1 MCFQKKIYLYFQ
13 KKVFVFVF
21 VEDVRHKQDWQHLP
35 WPQIPSSV
43 LLERGPGSHS
53 GSGSIEEFFQLT
65 NSTNPLLKVV
75 VAREMVRH

>member
-1 MCFQKKIYLYFQ
+1 MCFQKKI
-13 KKVFVFVF
+13 FVISKEGIFVF